1 MSHHARRS
9 LPAIL
14 SFGLAALLAACSGG
28 AAASP
33 AASPDGGNAS
43 GSPAPSAVPSTSQ
56 VPVGTIDH
64 KTGATDVVLRLDEG
78 GGFVPAS
85 FLVTSVPQ
93 FTLYGDGTVIF
104 RNPALEGPPAQG
116 SAFLSNPMRTAKLS
130 EEQIQ
135 DLLAYALGEGGLAGA
150 RSEYLNQMVA
160 DASTAVFTIE
170 AGGNKKTVSVYAL
183 GMETPPAGQPG
194 AADGPARAAFQRL
207 AEKLTNFDANG
218 TFPTDV
224 YRPASYRGVLLD
236 GTGVVA
242 PDVKPWPW
250 PDVEVSD
257 FVTDGDPN
265 AISFPH
271 RTLTTDEVEALGVT
285 GYEGGFQGAVIKA
298 PDGTI
303 YTFAVRPL
311 LPEDSK

>member
-9 LPAIL
+9 FPTIL
-14 SFGLAALLAACSGG
+14 LLGLAAILAACSGG

-33 AASPDGGNAS
+33 AASPADGGAS
-43 GSPAPSAVPSTSQ
+43 GSPAPSAAPSASQ
-56 VPVGTIDH
+56 VPVGTIEH
-64 KTGATDVVLRLDEG
+64 KTGATDVVLRFDEG

-85 FLVTSVPQ
+85 FLVTSVPH
-93 FTLYGDGTVIF
+93 FTLYGDGTIVF

-116 SAFLSNPMRTAKLS
+116 SAFLANPLRTATLS

-207 AEKLTNFDANG
+207 AERLTNVDANG

-236 GTGVVA
+236 GSGVVA
-242 PDVKPWPW
+242 PDVKAWPW
-250 PDVEVSD
+250 PDLEVSD

-265 AISFPH
+265 VISFPH
-271 RTLTTDEVEALGVT
+271 RTLTVDEVEALGVT
-285 GYEGGFQGAVIKA
+285 GYEGGFQGAVVKA

-311 LPEDSK
+311 LPEETE